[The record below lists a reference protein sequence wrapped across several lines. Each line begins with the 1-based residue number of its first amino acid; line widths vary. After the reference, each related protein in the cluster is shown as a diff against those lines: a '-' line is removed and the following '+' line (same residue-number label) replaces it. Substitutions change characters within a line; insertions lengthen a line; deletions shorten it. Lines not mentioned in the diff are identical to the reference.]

1 MSKSI
6 GYLLLRVLGIFMPV
20 NCKLD
25 FIEKT
30 SFLTHGEV
38 RSRLGVDVIYSTS
51 VLIVAFVCNNLLY
64 FVFIVPIHSFFF
76 VVGNR

>member
-1 MSKSI
+1 MAGYRNPIVCFYRVLTFMSKSI

-38 RSRLGVDVIYSTS
+38 RSRLGVDVI
-51 VLIVAFVCNNLLY
+51 
-64 FVFIVPIHSFFF
+64 
-76 VVGNR
+76 